1 MKETTIFLYV
11 KLRFGGQVEAARAWG
26 VSQSTVSGAIAGQS
40 SAKKR
45 IFTAIETVDKMPL
58 HFFER
63 LEDHLISLETAHN
76 KERIAMGSEI
86 IKYQQKAADANTEYL
101 NLQRSLKPGANR
113 YGNRG

>member
-45 IFTAIETVDKMPL
+45 IFTAIETIDKMPL

-76 KERIAMGSEI
+76 KERIAMGSN
-86 IKYQQKAADANTEYL
+86 APEYTI
-101 NLQRSLKPGANR
+101 LQLAMRKLCICCI
-113 YGNRG
+113 